1 MKVEEVGSSVT
12 LHWWRSPR
20 LSKSFQLYFGHRQQG
35 IRLISDLVGEHVVK
49 FAFGVINRSYIA
61 AWVMQR
67 RFQRAVFL
75 LTRVTA
81 YYCFDCQTK
90 LESWGRCFE
99 FDFPDISE
107 LPFHFGACSKN
118 RSGGSL
124 E

>member
-20 LSKSFQLYFGHRQQG
+20 QSKSFQLYFGHRQQG
-35 IRLISDLVGEHVVK
+35 IRLISYLVGEHVVK
-49 FAFGVINRSYIA
+49 FAFGVINRSYTA

-75 LTRVTA
+75 PTRVTA
-81 YYCFDCQTK
+81 YYCFDCQIN
-90 LESWGRCFE
+90 LESWRWCCG

-107 LPFHFGACSKN
+107 LPSHFGACSKN
-118 RSGGSL
+118 RIAVL
-124 E
+124 